1 MSKAIYSM
9 QYILHTIVSILKHI
23 ALQNTIRLWLSA
35 FNGKDARREK
45 NAQALIE
52 ATIKNEL

>member
-23 ALQNTIRLWLSA
+23 ALQNTIRLRLST
-35 FNGKDARREK
+35 FNGKDARRKK
-45 NAQALIE
+45 NAQALLE